1 MSNRRDECNRI
12 EDEIING
19 QTMINLSVDL
29 NTNTHTQKGSKLNRC
44 IWKGQDKHN

>member
-29 NTNTHTQKGSKLNRC
+29 NTNTHTKKGPKLNRC

>member
-29 NTNTHTQKGSKLNRC
+29 NTNTHTKRIKVKQMHMEGSR
-44 IWKGQDKHN
+44 